1 MLSKTKSNK
10 VTRATALPVI
20 AAPRVKVLSVINV
33 VAAFGDGNI
42 SHFTLP
48 ASYAKRKQ
56 AALRTALRKHIR
68 TITAAVLTLPN
79 SDTLK
84 FQFGKQSMS
93 DLTA

>member
-1 MLSKTKSNK
+1 MLSKTKPK
-10 VTRATALPVI
+10 VNRATALSVI

-56 AALRTALRKHIR
+56 VVIKAALRKHIR
-68 TITAAVLTLPN
+68 SITAAVLTLPN
-79 SDTLK
+79 SDTVK
-84 FQFGKQSMS
+84 FSFGKQSMS